1 MTLGR
6 NLLGWGTVAAL
17 SPFGSDLVGFDS
29 LKIQPVRSP
38 FLDVSPR
45 FVIGSPG
52 SSVSK
57 IGDTKS
63 MTSRKLDTVANLLD
77 WHEVNVA

>member
-1 MTLGR
+1 MDAIYW
-6 NLLGWGTVAAL
+6 GWRTVEAL
-17 SPFGSDLVGFDS
+17 SPFGSDLVDSDS
-29 LKIQPVRSP
+29 LKNQPVRSP

-45 FVIGSPG
+45 FAIGSQG

-63 MTSRKLDTVANLLD
+63 VASRTLGTVANLLH